1 MAKKFQEKNLQKL
14 LNIQIWRQTNP
25 NIPIYGEILENRDF
39 FHIEKNE
46 FPRKNLKKF
55 QFLKLKNGLK
65 RS

>member
-14 LNIQIWRQTNP
+14 LNIQIFFYS
-25 NIPIYGEILENRDF
+25 IYGEILENRDF